1 MAKILIIDDEVVF
14 ARSVA
19 QFLNRSGHE
28 CGSLSNAEEGLSS
41 IEAERPDLI
50 LLDIKL
56 AGMNGLEAQRR
67 IANLDP
73 NIIVIMMTAY
83 SSVESAVAAMKDGA
97 YDYIQKPVDHEEVR
111 FTIEKALETRR
122 LRERLS
128 YYQRKEV
135 QQSAHSE
142 IIGES
147 PRMRQIAELIERIAQ
162 LERGPA
168 GDLPTVLLLGETGTG
183 KDLVARAIHHR
194 GSLAGQPFVEVECT
208 SIPKE
213 LAEAELFGYEK
224 GAFTG
229 ATAAKPGLI
238 EAADGGTLFLDEV
251 GELGLELQAK
261 LLKAIERKQIRRL
274 GSLRER
280 KIHVRIIAAT
290 NRDLE
295 AAVRNGA
302 FRQDL
307 YYRLKV
313 LTIELPP
320 LRDRG
325 EDVNLLAESFLAKF
339 THKYSLPVRRFA
351 PDSLDALRE
360 YHWPGNVRELAHM
373 VERALLVS
381 DGDEIGPAALG
392 LETSPLPF
400 HIGDGALLEVTFPQ
414 QGVDL
419 HKIEREL
426 IERALAL
433 TGGNVAEA
441 ARKLG
446 IGREALRYRIQK
458 HRLARP
464 PMMSRVEPPVVSKV
478 EPPMVGRGE
487 PDVPRSV
494 G

>member
-1 MAKILIIDDEVVF
+1 MLF
-14 ARSVA
+14 R
-19 QFLNRSGHE
+19 
-28 CGSLSNAEEGLSS
+28 
-41 IEAERPDLI
+41 
-50 LLDIKL
+50 
-56 AGMNGLEAQRR
+56 
-67 IANLDP
+67 
-73 NIIVIMMTAY
+73 

-97 YDYIQKPVDHEEVR
+97 YDYIQKPIDHDELK
-111 FTIEKALETRR
+111 FTIEKALETSR

-128 YYQRKEV
+128 YFQRKEV
-135 QQSAHSE
+135 QRSAHSD
-142 IIGES
+142 IIGSS
-147 PRMRQIAELIERIAQ
+147 PRIRQITELVERIAQ

-238 EAADGGTLFLDEV
+238 EAADGGTLFLDEI
-251 GELGLELQAK
+251 GELGLDLQAK
-261 LLKAIERKQIRRL
+261 LLKAIERKQTRRL

-295 AAVRNGA
+295 AAARNGL

-320 LRDRG
+320 LRERG
-325 EDVNLLAESFLAKF
+325 DDVILLATYFLDRL
-339 THKYSLPVRRFA
+339 THKYSLPARRFA
-351 PDSLDALRE
+351 PASLDALRT
-360 YHWPGNVRELAHM
+360 YRWPGNVRELAHA
-373 VERALLVS
+373 VERALLVC
-381 DGDEIGPAALG
+381 DGEEIDPSALG
-392 LETSPLPF
+392 IEIPRVPF
-400 HIGDGALLEVTFPQ
+400 RVGDGTLLEATFPQ

-419 HKIEREL
+419 REIERQL
-426 IERALAL
+426 IEQALAL

-458 HRLARP
+458 HRLAI
-464 PMMSRVEPPVVSKV
+464 PPVVS
-478 EPPMVGRGE
+478 
-487 PDVPRSV
+487 
-494 G
+494 

>member
-19 QFLNRSGHE
+19 HFLSKNGHE
-28 CGSLSNAEEGLSS
+28 CSSLSSAEEGLRS
-41 IEAERPDLI
+41 IERERPDLI

-56 AGMNGLEAQRR
+56 AGMSGLEALRR
-67 IANLDP
+67 IVSFDP
-73 NIIVIMMTAY
+73 SAIVIIMTAY

-97 YDYIQKPVDHEEVR
+97 YDYIQKPIDHDELK
-111 FTIEKALETRR
+111 FTIEKALETSR
-122 LRERLS
+122 LREHLS
-128 YYQRKEV
+128 YFQRKEV
-135 QQSAHSE
+135 QQSAHCDIIGTSSRMRE
-142 IIGES
+142 II
-147 PRMRQIAELIERIAQ
+147 ELIERIAQ

-238 EAADGGTLFLDEV
+238 EAAGGGTLFLDEV
-251 GELGLELQAK
+251 GEIGLDLQVK

-280 KIHVRIIAAT
+280 KIHIRIIAAT

-295 AAVRNGA
+295 AAVRAGS

-320 LRDRG
+320 LRERG
-325 EDVNLLAESFLAKF
+325 EDVALLASHFLKRL
-339 THKYSLPVRRFA
+339 THKYSLPERRFSEA
-351 PDSLDALRE
+351 SLAALRR
-360 YHWPGNVRELAHM
+360 YRWPGNVRELAHV
-373 VERALLVS
+373 VERAVLIS
-381 DGDEIGPAALG
+381 DGAEILPSALG
-392 LETSPLPF
+392 LETTRLPF
-400 HIGDGALLEVTFPQ
+400 RAGDAGVLEVELPPQ
-414 QGVDL
+414 GIDL
-419 HKIEREL
+419 RRIEKHL
-426 IERALAL
+426 IEQALAL
-433 TGGNVAEA
+433 TAGNVAEA

-458 HRLARP
+458 HRIARP
-464 PMMSRVEPPVVSKV
+464 PVMGRLEPHVAGSD
-478 EPPMVGRGE
+478 G
-487 PDVPRSV
+487 
-494 G
+494 

>member
-1 MAKILIIDDEVVF
+1 MAKILIIDDEAVF
-14 ARSVA
+14 ARSA
-19 QFLNRSGHE
+19 AHFLSRSGHE
-28 CGSLSNAEEGLSS
+28 CWSLASAEEGLSS
-41 IEAERPDLI
+41 VETERPDLV

-56 AGMNGLEAQRR
+56 AGMSGLEALKR
-67 IANLDP
+67 IASLDP
-73 NIIVIMMTAY
+73 NAIVIIMTAY

-97 YDYIQKPVDHEEVR
+97 YDYIQKPIDHDELK

-128 YYQRKEV
+128 YFQRKEV
-135 QQSAHSE
+135 QQSAHLDLIGASPQIGQ
-142 IIGES
+142 II
-147 PRMRQIAELIERIAQ
+147 ELIGRIAQ
-162 LERGPA
+162 FEPGPA

-208 SIPKE
+208 SIPNE
-213 LAEAELFGYEK
+213 LAEAELFGYER

-229 ATAAKPGLI
+229 ASAAKPGLI

-251 GELGLELQAK
+251 GELGLDLQAK

-280 KIHVRIIAAT
+280 KIHARIIAAT

-295 AAVRNGA
+295 AAVRSGA

-320 LRDRG
+320 LRERG
-325 EDVNLLAESFLAKF
+325 EDVVLLASHVLKKL
-339 THKYSLPVRRFA
+339 THKYSLPERRFTETG
-351 PDSLDALRE
+351 LDALRK
-360 YHWPGNVRELAHM
+360 YRWPGNVRELAHV

-381 DGDEIGPAALG
+381 DEIEIGPSALG
-392 LETSPLPF
+392 LEISSVP
-400 HIGDGALLEVTFPQ
+400 IRVGSDGRLDVEFPER
-414 QGVDL
+414 GVDL
-419 HKIEREL
+419 EEIERQL

-433 TGGNVAEA
+433 TEWNVTEA

-458 HRLARP
+458 HRLVR
-464 PMMSRVEPPVVSKV
+464 RPVVS
-478 EPPMVGRGE
+478 
-487 PDVPRSV
+487 
-494 G
+494 

>member
-1 MAKILIIDDEVVF
+1 MAKILIIDDEAVF
-14 ARSVA
+14 ARSA
-19 QFLNRSGHE
+19 AHFLSRSGHE
-28 CGSLSNAEEGLSS
+28 CWSLSSAEEGLAI
-41 IEAERPDLI
+41 IEKERPDLV

-56 AGMNGLEAQRR
+56 AGMSGLEALKR
-67 IANLDP
+67 ITSLDP
-73 NIIVIMMTAY
+73 NAIVIIMTAY

-97 YDYIQKPVDHEEVR
+97 YDYIQKPIDHDELR

-128 YYQRKEV
+128 YFQRKEV
-135 QQSAHSE
+135 QQSAHLDLIGASPQIGQ
-142 IIGES
+142 II
-147 PRMRQIAELIERIAQ
+147 ELIGRIAQ
-162 LERGPA
+162 FEPGPA

-208 SIPKE
+208 SIPNE

-229 ATAAKPGLI
+229 ASAAKPGLI

-251 GELGLELQAK
+251 GELGLDLQAK

-274 GSLRER
+274 GGLRER
-280 KIHVRIIAAT
+280 RIHARIIAAT

-295 AAVRNGA
+295 AAVRAGQ

-320 LRDRG
+320 LRERG
-325 EDVNLLAESFLAKF
+325 EDVVLLANHVLKKL
-339 THKYSLPVRRFA
+339 THKYSLPERRFTETG
-351 PDSLDALRE
+351 LDALRT
-360 YHWPGNVRELAHM
+360 YRWPGNVRELAHV

-381 DGDEIGPAALG
+381 DEREIGPSALG
-392 LETSPLPF
+392 LEISSVP
-400 HIGDGALLEVTFPQ
+400 IRVGSDGLLAMEFPKS
-414 QGVDL
+414 GVDL
-419 HKIEREL
+419 EEIERQL

-433 TGGNVAEA
+433 TEGNVTEA

-458 HRLARP
+458 HRLVRP
-464 PMMSRVEPPVVSKV
+464 PAVS
-478 EPPMVGRGE
+478 
-487 PDVPRSV
+487 
-494 G
+494 

>member
-1 MAKILIIDDEVVF
+1 MAKILIIDDEAVF
-14 ARSVA
+14 ARSA
-19 QFLNRSGHE
+19 AHFLSRSGHE
-28 CGSLSNAEEGLSS
+28 CWSLANAEEGLSS
-41 IEAERPDLI
+41 VETERPDLV

-56 AGMNGLEAQRR
+56 AGMSGLEALKR
-67 IANLDP
+67 ITSLDP
-73 NIIVIMMTAY
+73 NAIVIIMTAY

-97 YDYIQKPVDHEEVR
+97 YDYIQKPIDHDELR

-128 YYQRKEV
+128 YFQRKEV
-135 QQSAHSE
+135 QQSAHLDLIGASPQIGQ
-142 IIGES
+142 II
-147 PRMRQIAELIERIAQ
+147 ELIGRIAQ
-162 LERGPA
+162 FEPGPA

-208 SIPKE
+208 SIPNE

-229 ATAAKPGLI
+229 ASAAKPGLI

-251 GELGLELQAK
+251 GELGLDLQAK

-274 GSLRER
+274 GGLRER
-280 KIHVRIIAAT
+280 KIHARIIAAT

-295 AAVRNGA
+295 AAVRAGQ

-320 LRDRG
+320 LRERG
-325 EDVNLLAESFLAKF
+325 EDVVLLANHVLKKL
-339 THKYSLPVRRFA
+339 THKYSLPERCFTETG
-351 PDSLDALRE
+351 LDALRK
-360 YHWPGNVRELAHM
+360 YRWPGNIRELAHV

-381 DGDEIGPAALG
+381 DEREIGPSALG
-392 LETSPLPF
+392 LEISSVPF
-400 HIGDGALLEVTFPQ
+400 RVDDDGYLEMEFPQ
-414 QGVDL
+414 RGVDL
-419 HKIEREL
+419 ERIERQL

-433 TGGNVAEA
+433 TEGNVTEA

-458 HRLARP
+458 HRLVR
-464 PMMSRVEPPVVSKV
+464 RPVVN
-478 EPPMVGRGE
+478 
-487 PDVPRSV
+487 
-494 G
+494 

>member
-1 MAKILIIDDEVVF
+1 MAKILIIDDEAVF
-14 ARSVA
+14 ARSA
-19 QFLNRSGHE
+19 AHFLSRHGHE
-28 CGSLSNAEEGLSS
+28 CWSLSSAEEGLSS
-41 IEAERPDLI
+41 VETERPDLV

-56 AGMNGLEAQRR
+56 AGMSGLEALKR
-67 IANLDP
+67 ITSLDP
-73 NIIVIMMTAY
+73 NAIVIIMTAY

-97 YDYIQKPVDHEEVR
+97 YDYIQKPIDHDELR

-128 YYQRKEV
+128 YFQRKEV
-135 QQSAHSE
+135 QQSAHLDL
-142 IIGES
+142 IGAS
-147 PRMRQIAELIERIAQ
+147 PRIKQIIELIERIAQ
-162 LERGPA
+162 LEPGPA

-229 ATAAKPGLI
+229 ASTAKPGLI

-280 KIHVRIIAAT
+280 RIHARIIAAT

-295 AAVRNGA
+295 AAVRAGE

-320 LRDRG
+320 LRERG
-325 EDVNLLAESFLAKF
+325 EDVVLLANHVLKKL
-339 THKYSLPVRRFA
+339 THKYSLPERCFTETG
-351 PDSLDALRE
+351 LDALRK
-360 YHWPGNVRELAHM
+360 YRWPGNIRELAHV

-381 DGDEIGPAALG
+381 DEREIGPSALG
-392 LETSPLPF
+392 LEISSAP
-400 HIGDGALLEVTFPQ
+400 IRVGDDGRLDVEFPER
-414 QGVDL
+414 GVDL
-419 HKIEREL
+419 EEIERQL

-433 TGGNVAEA
+433 TEWNVTEA

-458 HRLARP
+458 HRLVR
-464 PMMSRVEPPVVSKV
+464 RPVV
-478 EPPMVGRGE
+478 G
-487 PDVPRSV
+487 
-494 G
+494 

>member
-1 MAKILIIDDEVVF
+1 MAKILIIDDEAVF
-14 ARSVA
+14 ARSA
-19 QFLNRSGHE
+19 AHFLNRSGHE
-28 CGSLSNAEEGLSS
+28 CWSLASAEEGLSS
-41 IEAERPDLI
+41 VETERPDLI

-56 AGMNGLEAQRR
+56 AGMSGLEAIKR
-67 IANLDP
+67 IAGLDP
-73 NIIVIMMTAY
+73 NAIVIIMTAY

-97 YDYIQKPVDHEEVR
+97 YDYIQKPIDHDELR

-128 YYQRKEV
+128 YFQRKEV
-135 QQSAHSE
+135 QQSAHRD
-142 IIGES
+142 IIGAS
-147 PRMRQIAELIERIAQ
+147 PQIGQIIELIGRIAQ
-162 LERGPA
+162 FEPGPA

-208 SIPKE
+208 SIPKD

-229 ATAAKPGLI
+229 ASAAKPGLI
-238 EAADGGTLFLDEV
+238 EAADGGTLFLDEI
-251 GELGLELQAK
+251 GELGLDLQAK

-280 KIHVRIIAAT
+280 KIHARIIAAT

-295 AAVRNGA
+295 AAVRAGL
-302 FRQDL
+302 FRRDL

-320 LRDRG
+320 LRERG
-325 EDVNLLAESFLAKF
+325 EDVVLLAKHVLKKL
-339 THKYSLPVRRFA
+339 THKYSLPERQFTETG
-351 PDSLDALRE
+351 LDALRT
-360 YHWPGNVRELAHM
+360 YRWPGNVRELAHV

-381 DGDEIGPAALG
+381 DEKEIGPSALG
-392 LETSPLPF
+392 LEISLVP
-400 HIGDGALLEVTFPQ
+400 IRVGDDGRLDVEFPER
-414 QGVDL
+414 GVDL
-419 HKIEREL
+419 EEVERQL

-433 TGGNVAEA
+433 TEWNVTEA

-458 HRLARP
+458 HRLVR
-464 PMMSRVEPPVVSKV
+464 RPVVI
-478 EPPMVGRGE
+478 
-487 PDVPRSV
+487 
-494 G
+494 

>member
-1 MAKILIIDDEVVF
+1 MAKILIIDDEAVF
-14 ARSVA
+14 ARSA
-19 QFLNRSGHE
+19 AHFLSRSGHE
-28 CGSLSNAEEGLSS
+28 CWSLSSAEEGLAI
-41 IEAERPDLI
+41 IEKERPDLI

-56 AGMNGLEAQRR
+56 AGMSGLEALKR
-67 IANLDP
+67 IASLDP
-73 NIIVIMMTAY
+73 NAIVIIMTAY

-97 YDYIQKPVDHEEVR
+97 YDYIQKPIDHDELK
-111 FTIEKALETRR
+111 FTIEKALETSR

-128 YYQRKEV
+128 YFQRKEV
-135 QQSAHSE
+135 QQSAHRD
-142 IIGES
+142 IIGAS
-147 PRMRQIAELIERIAQ
+147 PQMKQIIDLIERIAH
-162 LERGPA
+162 LEPGPA

-229 ATAAKPGLI
+229 ASAAKPGLI

-251 GELGLELQAK
+251 GELGLDLQAK

-280 KIHVRIIAAT
+280 RIHARIIAAT

-295 AAVRNGA
+295 AAVRAGQ

-320 LRDRG
+320 LRERG
-325 EDVNLLAESFLAKF
+325 EDVVLLANHVLKKL
-339 THKYSLPVRRFA
+339 THKYSFPERRFTETG
-351 PDSLDALRE
+351 LDALRK
-360 YHWPGNVRELAHM
+360 YRWPGNVRELAHV

-381 DGDEIGPAALG
+381 DEIEIGPSALG
-392 LETSPLPF
+392 LEISLVP
-400 HIGDGALLEVTFPQ
+400 IRVGDDGRLDVEFPER
-414 QGVDL
+414 GVDL
-419 HKIEREL
+419 EEIERQL

-433 TGGNVAEA
+433 TEWNVTEA

-458 HRLARP
+458 HRLVR
-464 PMMSRVEPPVVSKV
+464 RPVVS
-478 EPPMVGRGE
+478 
-487 PDVPRSV
+487 
-494 G
+494 

>member
-1 MAKILIIDDEVVF
+1 MAKILIIDDEAVF
-14 ARSVA
+14 ARTVA
-19 QFLNRSGHE
+19 HFLSKNGHE
-28 CGSLSNAEEGLSS
+28 CWSLSSAEEGLRS
-41 IEAERPDLI
+41 IEAERPDLV

-56 AGMNGLEAQRR
+56 AGMSGLEALRR
-67 IANLDP
+67 IASLDP
-73 NIIVIMMTAY
+73 NVIVIVMTAY
-83 SSVESAVAAMKDGA
+83 SSVDSAVAAMKDGA
-97 YDYIQKPVDHEEVR
+97 YDYIQKPIDHDELK
-111 FTIEKALETRR
+111 FTIEKALETSR

-128 YYQRKEV
+128 YFQRKEI
-135 QQSAHSE
+135 QESSHCD
-142 IIGES
+142 IIGVS
-147 PRMRQIAELIERIAQ
+147 PRMKEVIELVERIAQ

-213 LAEAELFGYEK
+213 LAEAELFGYER

-238 EAADGGTLFLDEV
+238 EAANGGTLFLDEI
-251 GELGLELQAK
+251 GDIGLDLQTK

-295 AAVRNGA
+295 AAVRAGS

-313 LTIELPP
+313 LTIELPT
-320 LRDRG
+320 LRERG
-325 EDVNLLAESFLAKF
+325 DDVILLAKYFLERLTHKYLLAE
-339 THKYSLPVRRFA
+339 RRFSEA
-351 PDSLDALRE
+351 SLDALRA
-360 YHWPGNVRELAHM
+360 YRWPGNVRELSHV
-373 VERALLVS
+373 VERALLVCDS
-381 DGDEIGPAALG
+381 DEITPSALG
-392 LETSPLPF
+392 LEFSRLPF
-400 HIGDGALLEVTFPQ
+400 RTGDGDLLEVEFPRD
-414 QGVDL
+414 GIDL
-419 HKIEREL
+419 RKIEREL
-426 IERALAL
+426 IEKALAL

-458 HRLARP
+458 HRIVRP
-464 PMMSRVEPPVVSKV
+464 PAVNKVDPPATSEGEPPK
-478 EPPMVGRGE
+478 
-487 PDVPRSV
+487 PRSD

>member
-1 MAKILIIDDEVVF
+1 MAKILIIDDEMVF

-19 QFLNRSGHE
+19 HFLSKNGHE
-28 CGSLSNAEEGLSS
+28 CWSLSSAEEGLRS
-41 IEAERPDLI
+41 IETERPDLI

-56 AGMNGLEAQRR
+56 AGMSGLEALRR
-67 IANLDP
+67 IASLDGSA
-73 NIIVIMMTAY
+73 IVIIMTAY

-97 YDYIQKPVDHEEVR
+97 YDYIQKPIDHDELK
-111 FTIEKALETRR
+111 FTIDKALETRR

-128 YYQRKEV
+128 YFQRKEV
-135 QQSAHSE
+135 QQSAHCDIVGSSSRMKE
-142 IIGES
+142 II
-147 PRMRQIAELIERIAQ
+147 ELIERIAQ

-229 ATAAKPGLI
+229 AMAAKPGLI
-238 EAADGGTLFLDEV
+238 EAADGGTLFLDEI
-251 GELGLELQAK
+251 GEIGFDLQAK
-261 LLKAIERKQIRRL
+261 LLKAIERKQVRRL

-290 NRDLE
+290 NRNLE
-295 AAVRNGA
+295 AAVKAGQ

-320 LRDRG
+320 LRERG
-325 EDVNLLAESFLAKF
+325 EDVVLLANYFLERF
-339 THKYSLPVRRFA
+339 THKYSLSGRCFSDA
-351 PDSLDALRE
+351 SLDALRT
-360 YHWPGNVRELAHM
+360 YRWPGNVRELAHV
-373 VERALLVS
+373 VERAVLVC
-381 DGDEIGPAALG
+381 DDEEIAPSALA
-392 LETSPLPF
+392 LEISRLPF
-400 HIGDGALLEVTFPQ
+400 RTDDDGLLEVALPQ
-414 QGVDL
+414 QGIDL
-419 HKIEREL
+419 RKVERQL
-426 IERALAL
+426 IEQALAL

-458 HRLARP
+458 HGIARP
-464 PMMSRVEPPVVSKV
+464 PVTSS
-478 EPPMVGRGE
+478 GL
-487 PDVPRSV
+487 S
-494 G
+494 

>member
-1 MAKILIIDDEVVF
+1 MAKILIIDDEAVF
-14 ARSVA
+14 ARSA
-19 QFLNRSGHE
+19 AHFLSRSGHE
-28 CGSLSNAEEGLSS
+28 CWSLASAEEGLSS
-41 IEAERPDLI
+41 VETERPDLV

-56 AGMNGLEAQRR
+56 AGMSGLEALKR
-67 IANLDP
+67 ITRLDP
-73 NIIVIMMTAY
+73 NAIVIIMTAY

-97 YDYIQKPVDHEEVR
+97 YDYIQKPIDHDELK

-128 YYQRKEV
+128 YFQRKEV
-135 QQSAHSE
+135 QQSAHLNLIGASPQIGQ
-142 IIGES
+142 II
-147 PRMRQIAELIERIAQ
+147 ELIERIAQ
-162 LERGPA
+162 LEPGPA

-229 ATAAKPGLI
+229 ASAAKPGLI

-251 GELGLELQAK
+251 GELGLDLQAK
-261 LLKAIERKQIRRL
+261 FLKAIERKQIRRL

-280 KIHVRIIAAT
+280 KIHARIIAAT

-295 AAVRNGA
+295 AAV
-302 FRQDL
+302 
-307 YYRLKV
+307 
-313 LTIELPP
+313 TIELPP
-320 LRDRG
+320 LRERG
-325 EDVNLLAESFLAKF
+325 EDVVLLANHVLKKL
-339 THKYSLPVRRFA
+339 THKYSLPERCFTETG
-351 PDSLDALRE
+351 LDALRK
-360 YHWPGNVRELAHM
+360 YRWPGNIRELAHV

-381 DGDEIGPAALG
+381 DEREIGPSALG
-392 LETSPLPF
+392 LEISSVPF
-400 HIGDGALLEVTFPQ
+400 RVDDDGYLEMEFPQ
-414 QGVDL
+414 RGVDL
-419 HKIEREL
+419 ERIERQL

-433 TGGNVAEA
+433 TEGNVTEA

-458 HRLARP
+458 HRLVR
-464 PMMSRVEPPVVSKV
+464 RPVVN
-478 EPPMVGRGE
+478 
-487 PDVPRSV
+487 
-494 G
+494 

>member
-1 MAKILIIDDEVVF
+1 MAKILIIDDEAVF
-14 ARSVA
+14 ARSA
-19 QFLNRSGHE
+19 AHFLSRNGHE
-28 CGSLSNAEEGLSS
+28 CWSLSSAEEGLSS
-41 IEAERPDLI
+41 VETERPDLV

-56 AGMNGLEAQRR
+56 AGMSGLEALKR
-67 IANLDP
+67 ITSLDP
-73 NIIVIMMTAY
+73 NAIVIIMTAY

-97 YDYIQKPVDHEEVR
+97 YDYIQKPIDHDELR

-128 YYQRKEV
+128 YFQRKEV
-135 QQSAHSE
+135 QQSAHRD
-142 IIGES
+142 IIGAS
-147 PRMRQIAELIERIAQ
+147 PQMKQVIELIERIAH
-162 LERGPA
+162 LEPGPA

-213 LAEAELFGYEK
+213 LAEAELFGYER

-229 ATAAKPGLI
+229 ASAAKPGLI

-251 GELGLELQAK
+251 GELGLDLQAK
-261 LLKAIERKQIRRL
+261 FLKAIERKQIRRL

-280 KIHVRIIAAT
+280 RIHARIIAAT

-295 AAVRNGA
+295 AAVRAGQ

-320 LRDRG
+320 LRERG
-325 EDVNLLAESFLAKF
+325 EDVVLLANHVLKKL
-339 THKYSLPVRRFA
+339 THKYSLPERRFTETG
-351 PDSLDALRE
+351 LDALRK
-360 YHWPGNVRELAHM
+360 YRWPGNVRELAHV

-381 DGDEIGPAALG
+381 DEIEIGPSALG
-392 LETSPLPF
+392 LEISSVP
-400 HIGDGALLEVTFPQ
+400 IRVGDDGRLDVEFPER
-414 QGVDL
+414 GVDL
-419 HKIEREL
+419 EEIERQL

-433 TGGNVAEA
+433 TEWNVTEA

-458 HRLARP
+458 YRLVR
-464 PMMSRVEPPVVSKV
+464 PPVVS
-478 EPPMVGRGE
+478 
-487 PDVPRSV
+487 
-494 G
+494 

>member
-19 QFLNRSGHE
+19 HFLTRSGHE
-28 CGSLSNAEEGLSS
+28 CWSVSSAEEGFPT
-41 IEAERPDLI
+41 IEKERPDLI

-56 AGMNGLEAQRR
+56 AGMSGLEALRR
-67 IANLDP
+67 IVSFDP
-73 NIIVIMMTAY
+73 SAIVIIMTAY

-97 YDYIQKPVDHEEVR
+97 YDYIQKPIDHDELK
-111 FTIEKALETRR
+111 FTIEKALETSR

-128 YYQRKEV
+128 YFQRKEV
-135 QQSAHSE
+135 QQAAHCD
-142 IIGES
+142 IIGTS
-147 PRMRQIAELIERIAQ
+147 PRMKEIVELIERIAQ
-162 LERGPA
+162 LERGPV

-238 EAADGGTLFLDEV
+238 EAASGGTLFLDEI
-251 GELGLELQAK
+251 GEIGLDLQTK

-274 GSLRER
+274 GSVRER

-295 AAVRNGA
+295 AAVRGGS

-320 LRDRG
+320 LRERG
-325 EDVNLLAESFLAKF
+325 EDVVLLANYFLDRLR
-339 THKYSLPVRRFA
+339 HKYSLPERRFSEA
-351 PDSLDALRE
+351 SLDALRR
-360 YHWPGNVRELAHM
+360 YRWPGNVRELAHV
-373 VERALLVS
+373 VERALLVCDS
-381 DGDEIGPAALG
+381 EVIAPSALG
-392 LETSPLPF
+392 LDISSLPLR
-400 HIGDGALLEVTFPQ
+400 IGDGALLEVEFPQ
-414 QGVDL
+414 QGIDL
-419 HKIEREL
+419 RQIERQL
-426 IERALAL
+426 IEQALAL

-458 HRLARP
+458 HRIARP
-464 PMMSRVEPPVVSKV
+464 PVMGRLGPHA
-478 EPPMVGRGE
+478 VGSDG
-487 PDVPRSV
+487 
-494 G
+494 